1 MSPFFQ
7 ILKFKTTNYI
17 EAVEYNTMS
26 YNIMPPT
33 LHKTNKLSLNF
44 VS

>member
-7 ILKFKTTNYI
+7 ILKRYHYI

-33 LHKTNKLSLNF
+33 RHKTNKLSLNF